1 MAIKIIKPGLF
12 TTVQDKGRS
21 GHQFE
26 GYSPAGVMDRPS
38 YEILNTLLETEGQP
52 ALEITMIGPT
62 IKFLDQNLFAMTGAP
77 FSATLNGQPV
87 SHQTVIKVEKNDVL
101 EIGHVIHGMRGYI
114 GFAKPLDIPLFEG
127 SYATHTRTGIG
138 GFKGR
143 ALKVN
148 DIIPTQSKSHDLNH
162 NINTTKPIQEFA
174 TDIHKFNWDSIDNI
188 CTVIWIVLVIILS
201 FKFLKALLYLK
212 YLKKQSLYLN
222 EIEKKKIDTILFNH
236 QYKKNIVIR
245 KAETIQSPITFWYG
259 KYIILIPSSY
269 FKSVIDKRLKY
280 IILHEYAHAKNRDT
294 LHLIIFNIF
303 SIIMSYNPLVHIVKR
318 KIIHDNEVEADRFVL
333 NNINKNE
340 FKTYAES
347 IMDSVLNVPFFN
359 KNILSHSFNGK
370 KSLLKRRL
378 INIKEANLKKQSKL
392 ILIFICI
399 FTFLLM
405 VIQSQFL
412 MGQSITDYNY
422 KKPLH
427 NDYQI
432 LDKSKIFGSN
442 SGSFV
447 MYSMKKD
454 KYYIYNEKESRKRYS
469 PNSTY
474 KIYLAM
480 FGLDRHIINDE
491 NSRMSWNHKHY
502 PFDAWNKEQDLNTA
516 MQNSVNW
523 YFERISDQIPK
534 NYTATQLKQL
544 NYGNKNLGSYKSYWM
559 EDSLKISNLEQVIVF
574 KNMME
579 QNNHFSKKAKNQLS
593 SSLLI
598 KKNEKYELYGK
609 TGTGIV
615 NGKYNN
621 GWFVGYVITN
631 HDKYYFATH
640 LSDGKPSGKN
650 AELISEKILK
660 EMGVLNG
667 Q

>member
-1 MAIKIIKPGLF
+1 MAKLLIMSIVSFCFIFLLLLF
-12 TTVQDKGRS
+12 FR
-21 GHQFE
+21 
-26 GYSPAGVMDRPS
+26 Y
-38 YEILNTLLETEGQP
+38 ILKRYFNYMLNYKVWYLTLLAGLIP
-52 ALEITMIGPT
+52 FIP
-62 IKFLDQNLFAMTGAP
+62 IKFSFFKFNNLNNQEPTVE
-77 FSATLNGQPV
+77 SNSHNLNP
-87 SHQTVIKVEKNDVL
+87 
-101 EIGHVIHGMRGYI
+101 
-114 GFAKPLDIPLFEG
+114 
-127 SYATHTRTGIG
+127 
-138 GFKGR
+138 
-143 ALKVN
+143 
-148 DIIPTQSKSHDLNH
+148 
-162 NINTTKPIQEFA
+162 NINTTKPVHEFT

-201 FKFLKALLYLK
+201 FKFLNSLLYLK

-222 EIEKKKIDTILFNH
+222 EKEKDKINKILFNH
-236 QYKKNIVIR
+236 QYKRNIVIR
-245 KAETIQSPITFWYG
+245 KAESIHSPITFWYG
-259 KYIILIPSSY
+259 KYIILIPSLY
-269 FKSVIDKRLKY
+269 FKSINDKKLKY

-303 SIIMSYNPLVHIVKR
+303 SIAMSYNPLIQIVKR
-318 KIIHDNEVEADRFVL
+318 KMIHDNEVEADRFVL

-340 FKTYAES
+340 FKSYAEA
-347 IMDSVLNVPFFN
+347 IMDSVLKTPFFN

-399 FTFLLM
+399 FTFFIM
-405 VIQSQFL
+405 IIQSQFL
-412 MGQSITDYNY
+412 IGQSLTDYNY
-422 KKPLH
+422 KKPLQS
-427 NDYQI
+427 DYQI
-432 LDKSKIFGSN
+432 LDESKNFGSN

-469 PNSTY
+469 PDSTY
-474 KIYLAM
+474 KIYLAL
-480 FGLDRHIINDE
+480 FGLDRHIISDK
-491 NSRMSWNHKHY
+491 NSRMSWNHNQY
-502 PFDAWNKEQDLNTA
+502 PFDSWNKDQDLNTA

-523 YFERISDQIPK
+523 YFERISNQIPK
-534 NYTATQLKQL
+534 NYTATQLKLL

-559 EDSLKISNLEQVIVF
+559 EDSLKISNLEQVIVL

-579 QNNHFSKKAKNQLS
+579 QNSYFSKNEKKQLS

-598 KKNEKYELYGK
+598 RKNENYELYGK

-631 HDKYYFATH
+631 HDKYYFSTH
-640 LSDGKPSGKN
+640 LSDEKASGKN
-650 AELISEKILK
+650 AELINEKILK

>member
-1 MAIKIIKPGLF
+1 MAKLLIMSIVSFCFIFLLLLF
-12 TTVQDKGRS
+12 FR
-21 GHQFE
+21 
-26 GYSPAGVMDRPS
+26 Y
-38 YEILNTLLETEGQP
+38 ILKRYFNYMLNYKVWYLTLLAGLIP
-52 ALEITMIGPT
+52 FIP
-62 IKFLDQNLFAMTGAP
+62 IKFSFFKFNNLNNQEPTVE
-77 FSATLNGQPV
+77 SNSHNLNP
-87 SHQTVIKVEKNDVL
+87 
-101 EIGHVIHGMRGYI
+101 
-114 GFAKPLDIPLFEG
+114 
-127 SYATHTRTGIG
+127 
-138 GFKGR
+138 
-143 ALKVN
+143 
-148 DIIPTQSKSHDLNH
+148 
-162 NINTTKPIQEFA
+162 NINTTKPVHEFT

-201 FKFLKALLYLK
+201 FKFLNSLLYLK

-222 EIEKKKIDTILFNH
+222 EKEKDKINKILFNH
-236 QYKKNIVIR
+236 QYKRNIVIR
-245 KAETIQSPITFWYG
+245 KAESIHSPITFWYG
-259 KYIILIPSSY
+259 KYIILIPSLY
-269 FKSVIDKRLKY
+269 FKSINDKKLKY

-294 LHLIIFNIF
+294 LHLIIFHIF
-303 SIIMSYNPLVHIVKR
+303 SIAMSYNPLIQIVKR
-318 KIIHDNEVEADRFVL
+318 KMIHDNEVEADRFVL
-333 NNINKNE
+333 NNINKYE
-340 FKTYAES
+340 FKSYAEA
-347 IMDSVLNVPFFN
+347 IMDSVLKTSFFN

-399 FTFLLM
+399 FTFFIM
-405 VIQSQFL
+405 IIQSQFL
-412 MGQSITDYNY
+412 MGQSLTDYNY
-422 KKPLH
+422 KKPLQS
-427 NDYQI
+427 DYQI
-432 LDKSKIFGSN
+432 LDESKNFGSN

-469 PNSTY
+469 PDSTY
-474 KIYLAM
+474 KIYLAL
-480 FGLDRHIINDE
+480 FGLDRHIISDK

-502 PFDAWNKEQDLNTA
+502 LFESWNKEQDLNTA

-523 YFERISDQIPK
+523 YFERISNQIPK
-534 NYTATQLKQL
+534 NYTAAQLKQL
-544 NYGNKNLGSYKSYWM
+544 NYGNENLGSYKSYWM

-631 HDKYYFATH
+631 
-640 LSDGKPSGKN
+640 
-650 AELISEKILK
+650 
-660 EMGVLNG
+660 
-667 Q
+667 

>member
-1 MAIKIIKPGLF
+1 MAKLLIMSIVSFCFIFLLLLF
-12 TTVQDKGRS
+12 FR
-21 GHQFE
+21 
-26 GYSPAGVMDRPS
+26 Y
-38 YEILNTLLETEGQP
+38 ILKRYFNYMLNYKVWYLTLLAGLIP
-52 ALEITMIGPT
+52 FIP
-62 IKFLDQNLFAMTGAP
+62 IKFSFFKFNNLNNQEPTVE
-77 FSATLNGQPV
+77 SNSHNLNP
-87 SHQTVIKVEKNDVL
+87 
-101 EIGHVIHGMRGYI
+101 
-114 GFAKPLDIPLFEG
+114 
-127 SYATHTRTGIG
+127 
-138 GFKGR
+138 
-143 ALKVN
+143 
-148 DIIPTQSKSHDLNH
+148 
-162 NINTTKPIQEFA
+162 NINTTKPVHEFT

-201 FKFLKALLYLK
+201 FKFLNSLLYLK

-222 EIEKKKIDTILFNH
+222 EKEKDKINKILFNH
-236 QYKKNIVIR
+236 QYKRNIVIR
-245 KAETIQSPITFWYG
+245 KAESIHSPITFWYG
-259 KYIILIPSSY
+259 KYIILIPSLY
-269 FKSVIDKRLKY
+269 FKSINDKKLKY

-294 LHLIIFNIF
+294 LHLIIFHIF
-303 SIIMSYNPLVHIVKR
+303 SIAMSYNPLIQIVKR
-318 KIIHDNEVEADRFVL
+318 KMIHDNEVEADRFVL
-333 NNINKNE
+333 NNINKYE
-340 FKTYAES
+340 FKSYAEA
-347 IMDSVLNVPFFN
+347 IMDSVLKTSFFN

-399 FTFLLM
+399 FTFFIM
-405 VIQSQFL
+405 IIQSQFL
-412 MGQSITDYNY
+412 MGQSLTDYNY
-422 KKPLH
+422 KKPLQS
-427 NDYQI
+427 DYQI
-432 LDKSKIFGSN
+432 LDESKNFGSN

-469 PNSTY
+469 PDSTY

-480 FGLDRHIINDE
+480 FGLDRHIISDK

-502 PFDAWNKEQDLNTA
+502 PFESWNKEQDLNTA

-523 YFERISDQIPK
+523 YFERISNQIPK
-534 NYTATQLKQL
+534 NYIAAQLKQL
-544 NYGNKNLGSYKSYWM
+544 NYGNENLGSYKSYWM

-579 QNNHFSKKAKNQLS
+579 QKNHFSKKAKNQLS

-631 HDKYYFATH
+631 HDKYYFSTH
-640 LSDGKPSGKN
+640 LSDEKASGEN
-650 AELISEKILK
+650 AKLINEKILK

>member
-1 MAIKIIKPGLF
+1 MAKLLIMSIVSFCFIFLLLLF
-12 TTVQDKGRS
+12 FR
-21 GHQFE
+21 
-26 GYSPAGVMDRPS
+26 Y
-38 YEILNTLLETEGQP
+38 ILKRYFNYMLNYKVWYLTLLAGLIP
-52 ALEITMIGPT
+52 FIP
-62 IKFLDQNLFAMTGAP
+62 IKFSFFKFNNLNNQAP
-77 FSATLNGQPV
+77 TVESNSHNLNP
-87 SHQTVIKVEKNDVL
+87 
-101 EIGHVIHGMRGYI
+101 
-114 GFAKPLDIPLFEG
+114 
-127 SYATHTRTGIG
+127 
-138 GFKGR
+138 
-143 ALKVN
+143 
-148 DIIPTQSKSHDLNH
+148 
-162 NINTTKPIQEFA
+162 NINTTKPVHEFT
-174 TDIHKFNWDSIDNI
+174 TDIHKFDWDSIDNI

-201 FKFLKALLYLK
+201 FKFLNSLLYLK

-222 EIEKKKIDTILFNH
+222 KKEKNKINKILFNH
-236 QYKKNIVIR
+236 QYKRNIVIR
-245 KAETIQSPITFWYG
+245 KAESIHSPTTFWYG
-259 KYIILIPSSY
+259 KYIILIPSLY
-269 FKSVIDKRLKY
+269 FKSINDKKLKY

-303 SIIMSYNPLVHIVKR
+303 SIAMSYNPLIQIVKR
-318 KIIHDNEVEADRFVL
+318 KMIHDNEVEADRFVL

-340 FKTYAES
+340 FKSYAEA
-347 IMDSVLNVPFFN
+347 IMDSVLKTPFFN

-399 FTFLLM
+399 FTFFIM
-405 VIQSQFL
+405 IIQSQFL
-412 MGQSITDYNY
+412 IGQSLTDYNY
-422 KKPLH
+422 KKPLQS
-427 NDYQI
+427 DYQI
-432 LDKSKIFGSN
+432 LDESKNFGSN

-469 PNSTY
+469 PDSTY
-474 KIYLAM
+474 KIYLAL
-480 FGLDRHIINDE
+480 FGLDRHIISDK
-491 NSRMSWNHKHY
+491 NSRMSWNHNQY
-502 PFDAWNKEQDLNTA
+502 PFDSWNKDQDLNTA

-523 YFERISDQIPK
+523 YFERISNQIPK
-534 NYTATQLKQL
+534 NYTATQLKLL

-559 EDSLKISNLEQVIVF
+559 EDSLKVSNLEQVIVL

-579 QNNHFSKKAKNQLS
+579 QNSYFSKNEKKQLS

-598 KKNEKYELYGK
+598 RKNENYELYGK

-631 HDKYYFATH
+631 HDKYYFSTH
-640 LSDGKPSGKN
+640 LSDEKASGKN
-650 AELISEKILK
+650 AELINEKILK

>member
-1 MAIKIIKPGLF
+1 MAKLLIMSIVSFCFIFLLLLF
-12 TTVQDKGRS
+12 FR
-21 GHQFE
+21 
-26 GYSPAGVMDRPS
+26 Y
-38 YEILNTLLETEGQP
+38 ILKRYFNYMLNYKVWYLTLLAGLIP
-52 ALEITMIGPT
+52 FIP
-62 IKFLDQNLFAMTGAP
+62 IKFSLFKFNNLNNQEPTVE
-77 FSATLNGQPV
+77 SNSHNLNP
-87 SHQTVIKVEKNDVL
+87 
-101 EIGHVIHGMRGYI
+101 
-114 GFAKPLDIPLFEG
+114 
-127 SYATHTRTGIG
+127 
-138 GFKGR
+138 
-143 ALKVN
+143 
-148 DIIPTQSKSHDLNH
+148 
-162 NINTTKPIQEFA
+162 NINTTKPIHEFT

-201 FKFLKALLYLK
+201 FKFLNSLLYLK

-222 EIEKKKIDTILFNH
+222 EKEKNKINKILFNH
-236 QYKKNIVIR
+236 QYKRNIVIR
-245 KAETIQSPITFWYG
+245 KAGSIHSPTTFWYG
-259 KYIILIPSSY
+259 KYIILIPSLY
-269 FKSVIDKRLKY
+269 FKSINDKKLKY

-303 SIIMSYNPLVHIVKR
+303 SIAMSYNPLIQIVKR

-340 FKTYAES
+340 FKSYAEA
-347 IMDSVLNVPFFN
+347 IMDSVLKTPFFN

-399 FTFLLM
+399 FTFFIM
-405 VIQSQFL
+405 IIQSQFL
-412 MGQSITDYNY
+412 MGQSLTDYNY
-422 KKPLH
+422 KKPLQS
-427 NDYQI
+427 DYQI
-432 LDKSKIFGSN
+432 LDESKNFGSN

-469 PNSTY
+469 PDSTY
-474 KIYLAM
+474 KIYLAL
-480 FGLDRHIINDE
+480 FGLDRHIISDK
-491 NSRMSWNHKHY
+491 NSRMSWNHNHY
-502 PFDAWNKEQDLNTA
+502 PFDSWNKDQDLNTA
-516 MQNSVNW
+516 IQNSVNW
-523 YFERISDQIPK
+523 YFERISNQISK
-534 NYTATQLKQL
+534 NYTSDQLKRL
-544 NYGNKNLGSYKSYWM
+544 NSGNKNLGSYKAYWL
-559 EDSLKISNLEQVIVF
+559 EDSLKISNLEQVIVL

-579 QNNHFSKKAKNQLS
+579 QNNHFSKNEKKQLS

-598 KKNEKYELYGK
+598 RKNENYELYGK

-631 HDKYYFATH
+631 HDKYYFSTH
-640 LSDGKPSGKN
+640 LSDEKASGEN
-650 AELISEKILK
+650 AKLINEKILK

>member
-1 MAIKIIKPGLF
+1 MAKLLIMSIVSFCFIFLLLLF
-12 TTVQDKGRS
+12 FR
-21 GHQFE
+21 
-26 GYSPAGVMDRPS
+26 Y
-38 YEILNTLLETEGQP
+38 ILKRYFNYMLNYKVWYLTLLAGLIP
-52 ALEITMIGPT
+52 FIP
-62 IKFLDQNLFAMTGAP
+62 IKFSFFKFNNLNNQEPTVE
-77 FSATLNGQPV
+77 SNSHNLNP
-87 SHQTVIKVEKNDVL
+87 
-101 EIGHVIHGMRGYI
+101 
-114 GFAKPLDIPLFEG
+114 
-127 SYATHTRTGIG
+127 
-138 GFKGR
+138 
-143 ALKVN
+143 
-148 DIIPTQSKSHDLNH
+148 
-162 NINTTKPIQEFA
+162 NINTTKPVHEFT

-201 FKFLKALLYLK
+201 FKFLNSLLYLK

-222 EIEKKKIDTILFNH
+222 KKEKDKINKILFNH
-236 QYKKNIVIR
+236 QYKRNIVIR
-245 KAETIQSPITFWYG
+245 KAESIHSPITFWYG
-259 KYIILIPSSY
+259 KYIILIPSLY
-269 FKSVIDKRLKY
+269 FKSINDKKLKY

-294 LHLIIFNIF
+294 LHLIIFHIF
-303 SIIMSYNPLVHIVKR
+303 SIAMSYNPLIQIVKR
-318 KIIHDNEVEADRFVL
+318 KMIHDNEVEADRFVL

-340 FKTYAES
+340 FKSYAEA
-347 IMDSVLNVPFFN
+347 IMDSVLKTSFFN

-378 INIKEANLKKQSKL
+378 INIKEGNLKKQSKL

-399 FTFLLM
+399 FTFFIM
-405 VIQSQFL
+405 IIQSQFL
-412 MGQSITDYNY
+412 MGQSLTDYNY
-422 KKPLH
+422 KKPLQS
-427 NDYQI
+427 DYQI
-432 LDKSKIFGSN
+432 LDESKNFGSN

-469 PNSTY
+469 PDSTY
-474 KIYLAM
+474 KIYLAL
-480 FGLDRHIINDE
+480 FGLDRHIISDK
-491 NSRMSWNHKHY
+491 NSRMSWNHNHY
-502 PFDAWNKEQDLNTA
+502 PFDSWNKDQDLNTA
-516 MQNSVNW
+516 IQNSVNW
-523 YFERISDQIPK
+523 YFERISNQIPK

-559 EDSLKISNLEQVIVF
+559 EDSLKISNLEQVIVL

-579 QNNHFSKKAKNQLS
+579 QNNHFSKNEKKQLS

-598 KKNEKYELYGK
+598 RKNENYELYGK

>member
-1 MAIKIIKPGLF
+1 MAKLLIMSIVSFCFIFLLLVF
-12 TTVQDKGRS
+12 FR
-21 GHQFE
+21 
-26 GYSPAGVMDRPS
+26 Y
-38 YEILNTLLETEGQP
+38 ILKRYFNYMLNYKVWYLTLLAGLIP
-52 ALEITMIGPT
+52 FIP
-62 IKFLDQNLFAMTGAP
+62 IKFSLFKFNNLNNQEPTVE
-77 FSATLNGQPV
+77 SNSHNLNP
-87 SHQTVIKVEKNDVL
+87 
-101 EIGHVIHGMRGYI
+101 
-114 GFAKPLDIPLFEG
+114 
-127 SYATHTRTGIG
+127 
-138 GFKGR
+138 
-143 ALKVN
+143 
-148 DIIPTQSKSHDLNH
+148 
-162 NINTTKPIQEFA
+162 NINTTKPVHEFT

-201 FKFLKALLYLK
+201 FKFLNSLLYLK

-222 EIEKKKIDTILFNH
+222 EKEKNKINKILFNH
-236 QYKKNIVIR
+236 QYKRNIVIR
-245 KAETIQSPITFWYG
+245 KAESIHSPTTFWYG
-259 KYIILIPSSY
+259 KYIILIPSLY
-269 FKSVIDKRLKY
+269 FKSINDKKLKY

-303 SIIMSYNPLVHIVKR
+303 SIAMSYNPLIQIVKR
-318 KIIHDNEVEADRFVL
+318 KMIHDNEVEADRFVL

-340 FKTYAES
+340 FKSYAEA
-347 IMDSVLNVPFFN
+347 IMDSVLKTPFFN

-392 ILIFICI
+392 IPIFICI

-422 KKPLH
+422 KKPLQ
-427 NDYQI
+427 NDHQI
-432 LDKSKIFGSN
+432 LDESKNFGSN

-469 PNSTY
+469 PDSTY
-474 KIYLAM
+474 KIYLAL
-480 FGLDRHIINDE
+480 FGLDRHIISDK
-491 NSRMSWNHKHY
+491 NSRMSWNHNHY
-502 PFDAWNKEQDLNTA
+502 PFDSWNKDQDLNTA
-516 MQNSVNW
+516 IQNSVNW
-523 YFERISDQIPK
+523 YFERISNQISK
-534 NYTATQLKQL
+534 NYTSDQLKQL
-544 NYGNKNLGSYKSYWM
+544 NYGNKNLGSYKAYWL
-559 EDSLKISNLEQVIVF
+559 EDSLKISNLEQVIVL

-579 QNNHFSKKAKNQLS
+579 QNNHFSKNEKKQLS

-598 KKNEKYELYGK
+598 RKNENYELYGK

-631 HDKYYFATH
+631 HDKYYFSTH
-640 LSDGKPSGKN
+640 LSDEKASGEN
-650 AELISEKILK
+650 AKLINEKILK